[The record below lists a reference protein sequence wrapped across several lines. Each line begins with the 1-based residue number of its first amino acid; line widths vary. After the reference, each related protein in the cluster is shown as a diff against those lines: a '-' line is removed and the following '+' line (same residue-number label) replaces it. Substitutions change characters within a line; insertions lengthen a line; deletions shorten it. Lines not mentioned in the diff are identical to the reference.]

1 MGMSRQLTL
10 TLTCAAL
17 LSVIVPGCAGY
28 LSAKLDA
35 VDEARRRLASAEDRW
50 RESRLAA
57 QAVAT
62 PARPLCSASGR
73 SPARRREASVPA
85 AFAPVPADVRE
96 SRSRAAERGGRRD
109 RRERAGS
116 GSAGADAPPA
126 VSRGPAAD
134 HPRPRSGGRER
145 DSRETWRPDEVREA
159 GMWPPDFLPAEDP
172 WPPTVP
178 HIGKVRP
185 FGDQPALPRHARGP
199 GHG

>member
-1 MGMSRQLTL
+1 MSRQMTF

-35 VDEARRRLASAEDRW
+35 VDEAHRRLVSAEDRL
-50 RESRLAA
+50 RESRLTA

-73 SPARRREASVPA
+73 SPARRRETSVPA
-85 AFAPVPADVRE
+85 AFAPAPADVRE
-96 SRSRAAERGGRRD
+96 RRSRAAEREN

-126 VSRGPAAD
+126 APRGPAAD
-134 HPRPRSGGRER
+134 RPGPRSGGPAR
-145 DSRETWRPDEVREA
+145 DSREVWRPDEAREA
-159 GMWPPDFLPAEDP
+159 GLWPPGFLPVEDP
-172 WPPTVP
+172 WLPAVP

-185 FGDQPALPRHARGP
+185 FGDQSVLPRHARGP
-199 GHG
+199 GRG